1 MQCKVSN
8 KQRVHTDANLKISYF
23 QLDLTLHL
31 DALNRSNPIFV
42 ILSKSDHC
50 NTERE
55 VLFKFLLTFISHWM
69 RFPLK
74 IKRKYIDDIIYT
86 KMFELNVY
94 SLLKV
99 S

>member
-1 MQCKVSN
+1 MQCKVSH

-31 DALNRSNPIFV
+31 EALNRGNPIFV

-55 VLFKFLLTFISHWM
+55 VQIYVNIYFSLDE
-69 RFPLK
+69 LK
-74 IKRKYIDDIIYT
+74 IKRKHIDDIIYSVQ
-86 KMFELNVY
+86 NSIY
-94 SLLKV
+94 SIY
-99 S
+99 